1 MIYPRSRAQVF
12 NTPRMPQSVLIVLAV
27 GCYAG
32 AFGTLVAGLRARLPI
47 AQSERWS
54 TLIATLAVVLHAVA
68 LWQAAWTAQGVDL
81 GLFNAVSLFGWLMAL
96 MVVTAALRTPVQSL
110 GLVVFPLAAL
120 GIVLAALWGVPRSS
134 LIPIGAPVD
143 IHVISSVLAYAVLG
157 LASAQALLLAWQER
171 SLRQRRAS
179 SVLGLLPPLQNMEA
193 LLFQLLGSGF
203 ALLSVSLLSGWLF
216 VDNLLAQDLA
226 HKTTLSILAWVV
238 FAALLQG
245 RIRYGWRGRTAIRWT
260 LAGFA
265 LLALAYVG
273 TKIVLE
279 LILGR

>member
-1 MIYPRSRAQVF
+1 
-12 NTPRMPQSVLIVLAV
+12 MPQSVLIVLAV

-96 MVVTAALRTPVQSL
+96 MVVAAALRTPVQSL

-120 GIVLAALWGVPRSS
+120 GIVLAALWGVPRTS
-134 LIPIGAPVD
+134 L

-226 HKTTLSILAWVV
+226 HKTILSILAWVV

-245 RIRYGWRGRTAIRWT
+245 RMRYGWRGRTAIRWT

>member
-1 MIYPRSRAQVF
+1 MQVS
-12 NTPRMPQSVLIVLAV
+12 NTNRMPQSVFIVMTV
-27 GCYAG
+27 VFYAG
-32 AFGTLVAGLRARLPI
+32 AFGTLIGGLRGNLRI
-47 AQSERWS
+47 THSERIS
-54 TLIATLAVVLHAVA
+54 TVLAAVAVALHAVA
-68 LWQAAWTAQGVDL
+68 LWQAAWTTQGVDL

-96 MVVTAALRTPVQSL
+96 MVVIAALREPVQSL
-110 GLVVFPLAAL
+110 GLVVFPLAVL
-120 GIVLAALWGVPRSS
+120 GVVLAALFGVPRSS

-171 SLRQRRAS
+171 SLRQRRAG

-203 ALLSVSLLSGWLF
+203 VLLSVSLLSGWLF
-216 VDNLLAQDLA
+216 VENLLTQALV
-226 HKTTLSILAWVV
+226 HKTTLSIVAWVV
-238 FAALLQG
+238 FAGLLQG
-245 RIRYGWRGRTAIRWT
+245 RLRYGWRGRTAIRWT

-273 TKIVLE
+273 SKIVLE

>member
-1 MIYPRSRAQVF
+1 MQVS
-12 NTPRMPQSVLIVLAV
+12 NTNRMPQSVFIVMTV
-27 GCYAG
+27 VFYTG
-32 AFGTLVAGLRARLPI
+32 AFGTLIGGLRGNLRI
-47 AQSERWS
+47 THSERIS
-54 TLIATLAVVLHAVA
+54 TLLAAVAVAFHAVA
-68 LWQAAWTAQGVDL
+68 LWQAAWTTQGVDL

-96 MVVTAALRTPVQSL
+96 MVVIAALREPVQSL
-110 GLVVFPLAAL
+110 GLVVFPLAVL
-120 GIVLAALWGVPRSS
+120 GVVLAALLGVPRSS

-171 SLRQRRAS
+171 SLRQRRAG

-193 LLFQLLGSGF
+193 LLFQLLGTGF
-203 ALLSVSLLSGWLF
+203 VLLSVSLLSGWLF
-216 VDNLLAQDLA
+216 VENLLAQDLV

-245 RIRYGWRGRTAIRWT
+245 RLRYGWRGRTAIRWT

-273 TKIVLE
+273 SKIVLE

>member
-1 MIYPRSRAQVF
+1 MQVS
-12 NTPRMPQSVLIVLAV
+12 NTNRMPQSVFIVMTV
-27 GCYAG
+27 VFYTG
-32 AFGTLVAGLRARLPI
+32 AFGTLVGGLRGNLRI
-47 AQSERWS
+47 THSERIS
-54 TLIATLAVVLHAVA
+54 TLLAAVAVAFHAVA
-68 LWQAAWTAQGVDL
+68 LWQAAWTTQGVDL

-96 MVVTAALRTPVQSL
+96 MVVIAALREPVQSL
-110 GLVVFPLAAL
+110 GLVVFPLAVL
-120 GIVLAALWGVPRSS
+120 GVVLAALLGVPRSS

-171 SLRQRRAS
+171 SLRQRRAG

-193 LLFQLLGSGF
+193 LLFQLLGTGF
-203 ALLSVSLLSGWLF
+203 VLLSVSLLSGWLF
-216 VDNLLAQDLA
+216 VENLLAQDLV

-245 RIRYGWRGRTAIRWT
+245 RLRYGWRGRTAIRWT

-273 TKIVLE
+273 SKIVLE

>member
-1 MIYPRSRAQVF
+1 MQVS
-12 NTPRMPQSVLIVLAV
+12 NTNRMPQSVFIVMTV
-27 GCYAG
+27 VFYAG
-32 AFGTLVAGLRARLPI
+32 AFGTLIGGLRGNLRI
-47 AQSERWS
+47 THSERIS
-54 TLIATLAVVLHAVA
+54 TVLAAVAVALHAVA
-68 LWQAAWTAQGVDL
+68 LWQAAWTTQGVDL

-96 MVVTAALRTPVQSL
+96 MVVIAALREPVQSL
-110 GLVVFPLAAL
+110 GLVVFPLAVL
-120 GIVLAALWGVPRSS
+120 GVVLAALFGVPRSS

-171 SLRQRRAS
+171 SLRQRRAG

-203 ALLSVSLLSGWLF
+203 VLLSVSLLSGWLF
-216 VDNLLAQDLA
+216 VENLLTQALV
-226 HKTTLSILAWVV
+226 HKTTLSIVAWVV

-245 RIRYGWRGRTAIRWT
+245 RLRYGWRGRTAIRWT

-273 TKIVLE
+273 SKIVLE